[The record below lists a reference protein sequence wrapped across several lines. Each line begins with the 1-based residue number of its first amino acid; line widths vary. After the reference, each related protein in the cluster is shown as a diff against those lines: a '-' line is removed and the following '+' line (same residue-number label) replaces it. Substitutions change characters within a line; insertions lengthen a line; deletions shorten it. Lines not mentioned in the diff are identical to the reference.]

1 MKQPTSPAH
10 PCSGTSTAWRGRPC
24 RMTCVAA
31 CHPFARKKG
40 TSMNTYLP
48 SQAAHILMHQ
58 LSCMHRVHGAGLV
71 QTGHAH
77 ITPCTK
83 CSGTASLDQ
92 LSPTPDIT
100 QQQNQQA
107 QACHYPLCNATL
119 HMQPLGQLCTQK
131 QRPKTAAPVH
141 QTTYPTHSA
150 TPHCTCSP
158 WDSSAHKNRD
168 PRQQHLYIKRHI
180 NTTAP
185 VNATG
190 ACGSNTV
197 SIYTPATTTCYKRKS
212 AKERNVCCQS
222 MTHLGN
228 QQRRCCLQQQPA
240 PATPTPHDNSTN
252 AVTPVRRSCCAVLR
266 AERDRQGLAT
276 AYRVNE
282 EPRTTGQKETQKQRQ
297 RF

>member
-1 MKQPTSPAH
+1 VLLACGWLRKQPGRACVLSHGLHTSANSACASTAPRNGNKHEHVMKQPTSPAH

-119 HMQPLGQLCTQK
+119 HMQPL
-131 QRPKTAAPVH
+131 R
-141 QTTYPTHSA
+141 
-150 TPHCTCSP
+150 
-158 WDSSAHKNRD
+158 
-168 PRQQHLYIKRHI
+168 
-180 NTTAP
+180 
-185 VNATG
+185 
-190 ACGSNTV
+190 
-197 SIYTPATTTCYKRKS
+197 
-212 AKERNVCCQS
+212 
-222 MTHLGN
+222 
-228 QQRRCCLQQQPA
+228 
-240 PATPTPHDNSTN
+240 
-252 AVTPVRRSCCAVLR
+252 
-266 AERDRQGLAT
+266 
-276 AYRVNE
+276 
-282 EPRTTGQKETQKQRQ
+282 
-297 RF
+297 